1 MSDTEK
7 SESMGVAPAFIIQH
21 KCGGYYSRVTDGFDA
36 SKGEASSVSKQKT
49 AKLLASH
56 PDGTLTVT
64 PVAGKPLV
72 R

>member
-1 MSDTEK
+1 MSTT
-7 SESMGVAPAFIIQH
+7 APAFLIRNRQ
-21 KCGGYYSRVTDGFDA
+21 GYYYSRATEKFTTDREHA
-36 SKGEASSVSKQKT
+36 SHLNKHQA